1 MFSWDPQKAIAN
13 FDKHGIS
20 FEESATI
27 FTDSLGLDW
36 EDLTHASQEKRYK
49 RLGKSSQG
57 NILLVVYTVRRTK
70 DEKETIRIISA
81 RWASRKERKAYAK
94 PAN

>member
-49 RLGKSSQG
+49 RLGKSSQE